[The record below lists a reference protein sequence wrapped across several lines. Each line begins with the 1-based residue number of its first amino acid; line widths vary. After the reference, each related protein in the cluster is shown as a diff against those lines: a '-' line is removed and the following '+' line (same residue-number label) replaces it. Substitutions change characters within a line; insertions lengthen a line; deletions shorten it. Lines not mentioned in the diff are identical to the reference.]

1 LEYLLVFLFESEL
14 ELQILQELG
23 LGYQSQ

>member
-14 ELQILQELG
+14 ESQILQELG